1 MEKELVSVVI
11 TTYKR
16 RVSQIKA
23 AIDSVLNQSHEN
35 LELIIVD
42 DSPNE
47 YEYRDEVK
55 NYCENISDSRVKY
68 IQHEKNMGACA
79 ARNTGF
85 SNSNGKYIAFLDDD
99 DEWVKDKIEKQ
110 LDVFR
115 KSKNNIGLVY
125 CNATIHEGDGST
137 RCVFDRHTPY
147 RGSVPK
153 MVASQDWDTWLRI
166 SKIYDIDYTEDSL
179 IHYYIHKGERI
190 TGNTMKRLDALHR
203 LDEKQKDILTTDK
216 DVLVSRREYELRLYI
231 QSKQVG
237 EAIKC
242 YSEIV
247 AAKPYRVGKNIILL
261 KAFGRFIV
269 KRKDGT
275 F

>member
-99 DEWVKDKIEKQ
+99 DEWVKDKS
-110 LDVFR
+110 
-115 KSKNNIGLVY
+115 KSSWMCL
-125 CNATIHEGDGST
+125 ES
-137 RCVFDRHTPY
+137 
-147 RGSVPK
+147 PK
-153 MVASQDWDTWLRI
+153 
-166 SKIYDIDYTEDSL
+166 
-179 IHYYIHKGERI
+179 
-190 TGNTMKRLDALHR
+190 
-203 LDEKQKDILTTDK
+203 
-216 DVLVSRREYELRLYI
+216 
-231 QSKQVG
+231 
-237 EAIKC
+237 
-242 YSEIV
+242 
-247 AAKPYRVGKNIILL
+247 
-261 KAFGRFIV
+261 
-269 KRKDGT
+269 
-275 F
+275 

>member
-55 NYCENISDSRVKY
+55 NYCENILDSRVKY

-85 SNSNGKYIAFLDDD
+85 SNSNGKYIAFLASG
-99 DEWVKDKIEKQ
+99 
-110 LDVFR
+110 
-115 KSKNNIGLVY
+115 SK
-125 CNATIHEGDGST
+125 
-137 RCVFDRHTPY
+137 
-147 RGSVPK
+147 
-153 MVASQDWDTWLRI
+153 
-166 SKIYDIDYTEDSL
+166 
-179 IHYYIHKGERI
+179 
-190 TGNTMKRLDALHR
+190 
-203 LDEKQKDILTTDK
+203 
-216 DVLVSRREYELRLYI
+216 
-231 QSKQVG
+231 
-237 EAIKC
+237 
-242 YSEIV
+242 
-247 AAKPYRVGKNIILL
+247 
-261 KAFGRFIV
+261 
-269 KRKDGT
+269 
-275 F
+275 